1 MKNLQEK
8 AITASEKFLERRGYE
23 IIDTNWEAPD
33 GFGTI
38 DIVAEDEDTIV
49 FVDVKAAR
57 GTDGFPDEGKSRDKR
72 EILAAKWLAENSD
85 RADMTIRFDAIAMM
99 VVSEDRSLL
108 RHHINQLS
116 TAPEEE

>member
-23 IIDTNWEAPD
+23 IIDTNWEVPD

-38 DIVAEDEDTIV
+38 DIVAEDEGAIV
-49 FVDVKAAR
+49 FVDVKATR
-57 GTDGFPDEGKSRDKR
+57 GTDGLPDEDPTRGKR
-72 EILAAKWLAENSD
+72 EILAAKWFAENPEH
-85 RADMTIRFDAIAMM
+85 ADMATRFDAISMM
-99 VVSEDRSLL
+99 VVSEDRAFL

-116 TAPEEE
+116 TASEEE